1 MTKISGRP
9 NVEEIR
15 RVAIQIIRELKEEQ
29 KCQ

>member
-1 MTKISGRP
+1 MTKLSGRP

-15 RVAIQIIRELKEEQ
+15 RVAIQIIKELQEVR